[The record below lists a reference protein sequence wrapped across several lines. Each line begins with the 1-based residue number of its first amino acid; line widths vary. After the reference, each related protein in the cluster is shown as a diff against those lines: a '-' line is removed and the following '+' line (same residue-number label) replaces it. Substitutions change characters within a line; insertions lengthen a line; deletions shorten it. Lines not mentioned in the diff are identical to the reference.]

1 LPPRAQ
7 GPQVCFHELEGR
19 HLPNKEANFM
29 MRTSVLAAAVA
40 AMAWAGLA
48 RAQAPQNE
56 NGGAPATAPPTTSRA
71 TVGPDGTTVSRGAP
85 VQSGT
90 GGSGSVSGWNSDSWH
105 ERQPEKAQD
114 EIERELRGVS
124 VVVGAG
130 VEGYTGSLAPRVAVG
145 PAWDLLIDF
154 HPSSVLAFELA
165 YVGAVNSVKFDN
177 FGLITP
183 RGADIIR
190 NGGHAAVTFAFGP
203 WLVQPFVLAGVG
215 VTHYSVN
222 QNAQNVGFSST
233 TAGYIPFGGGIRGQV
248 DRVVI
253 DLRGTWSLP
262 FSDHL
267 FPGGTGQSTLGL
279 NTGNYGR
286 WTATLNVGG
295 AF

>member
-1 LPPRAQ
+1 
-7 GPQVCFHELEGR
+7 
-19 HLPNKEANFM
+19 M
-29 MRTSVLAAAVA
+29 MRNSVLAAAVA
-40 AMAWAGLA
+40 AMVWAGVA
-48 RAQAPQNE
+48 RAQTPQNE
-56 NGGAPATAPPTTSRA
+56 NGGATAPPTTSSA
-71 TVGPDGTTVSRGAP
+71 TVSGDAP
-85 VQSGT
+85 VRQGT
-90 GGSGSVSGWNSDSWH
+90 GGSGVVSSQSSQSQQSYSVYGDPSLNAAPAKS
-105 ERQPEKAQD
+105 QD
-114 EIERELRGVS
+114 EIDRELRGVS

-130 VEGYTGSLAPRVAVG
+130 VEGYTGSLAPRVGVG
-145 PAWDLLIDF
+145 PAWNLLIDF
-154 HPSSVLAFELA
+154 HPTSVLGLELA